1 MSDNVSSF
9 KLFKEVF
16 ILNKLFRSFCL
27 FSAKSGQCKKKWSV
41 VSVSQPQSHIG
52 LGASLKLW
60 RNLYSFK
67 WLNFNR
73 SLDNKLTP
81 TGSWIVKRDFC
92 FKLKNSLNIV
102 IICLILLASLSEL
115 SSLYHSWTQKG
126 KKRLFQMF
134 SSCPKPSDFVLVWY
148 CCIVNRV
155 FVGVQI
161 TSKVTWGSSVYN
173 FMRLFS
179 KDSKP
184 SFW

>member
-27 FSAKSGQCKKKWSV
+27 FSVKSGQCKKKWSV

-60 RNLYSFK
+60 RNLCSFK

-102 IICLILLASLSEL
+102 LICLILLASLSEL

-126 KKRLFQMF
+126 RNDCFKCSVLALNLLILFW
-134 SSCPKPSDFVLVWY
+134 CDAVVL
-148 CCIVNRV
+148 
-155 FVGVQI
+155 
-161 TSKVTWGSSVYN
+161 
-173 FMRLFS
+173 
-179 KDSKP
+179 
-184 SFW
+184 